1 MDHRRALLNQW
12 LHTQL
17 VSTQRYGG
25 AMQPL
30 ETVSGDASFRRY
42 FRYRYRT
49 PQGEQ
54 SIIGVDA
61 PPEKEDSRPFVNV
74 ARGLA
79 AAGVQVPPLLAVDL
93 EQGFM
98 MLGDFG
104 DRLLLPEL
112 DADSV
117 DKWYSAAMRTLI
129 PIMRA
134 DFSADPLP
142 RYDHAL
148 LLREMELFRE
158 WFCGTHLQLVLTD
171 DEHGMM
177 TEAFGW
183 LVQQALAQPQVTVH
197 RDYHSRN
204 LMVLSDGSLGVL
216 DFQDAVHGPITYDLM
231 SLLRD
236 CYIGWPTAMVKE
248 WVRRFSERLVREGLM
263 GDISD
268 EQFWQ
273 WFNVMGAQRHLKVCG
288 IFARLNYRDGK
299 AGYLKDIP
307 LTLAYLIEECESVRG
322 DGRRLMQVFSRWLR
336 QTVMPALLQKQPEA
350 AAVLNERL
358 S

>member
-1 MDHRRALLNQW
+1 MDQRRALLNQW

-17 VSTQRYGG
+17 VSAQRYSGELL
-25 AMQPL
+25 PL

-42 FRYRYRT
+42 FRYRFPT

-54 SIIGVDA
+54 SVIGVDA
-61 PPEKEDSRPFVNV
+61 PPEKEDSRPFVKV

-79 AAGVQVPPLLAVDL
+79 AAGVQVPPLLATDL

-104 DRLLLPEL
+104 DRLLLPVL

-117 DKWYSAAMRTLI
+117 DKWYSAAMRALI
-129 PIMRA
+129 PVMRA

-148 LLREMELFRE
+148 LQREMELFRE
-158 WFCGTHLQLVLTD
+158 WFCGTHLQLTLSADEQRMLTD
-171 DEHGMM
+171 V
-177 TEAFGW
+177 FNW
-183 LVQQALAQPQVTVH
+183 LEQQALAQPQVTVH

-204 LMVLSDGSLGVL
+204 LMVLADGSLGVL

-236 CYIGWPTAMVKE
+236 CYISWPTSMVKE
-248 WVRRFSERLVREGLM
+248 WVRRFAERLVREGLM
-263 GDISD
+263 GDVSD
-268 EQFWQ
+268 DQFWQ

-307 LTLAYLIEECESVRG
+307 LTLAYLIEECEAVRG
-322 DGRRLMQVFSRWLR
+322 DGRRLMQAFSRWLR
-336 QTVMPALLQKQPEA
+336 QTVVPALLQKQPDA
-350 AAVLNERL
+350 VAVLNERL

>member
-17 VSTQRYGG
+17 VSTQRYAGDLL
-25 AMQPL
+25 PL

-42 FRYRYRT
+42 FRYRF
-49 PQGEQ
+49 PSPEGEQ
-54 SIIGVDA
+54 TVIGVDA
-61 PPEKEDSRPFVNV
+61 PPQQEDSHPFVKV

-79 AAGVQVPPLLAVDL
+79 AAGVRVPPLLAIDL
-93 EQGFM
+93 QQGFM

-112 DADSV
+112 DADNA

-129 PIMRA
+129 PLMRA

-142 RYDHAL
+142 PYDHAL
-148 LLREMELFRE
+148 LRREMELFRD
-158 WFCGTHLQLVLTD
+158 WFCGAHLQLTLSD
-171 DEHGMM
+171 DDNRLLSDVFH
-177 TEAFGW
+177 W
-183 LVQQALAQPQVTVH
+183 LEQQALAQPQVTVH
-197 RDYHSRN
+197 RDFHSRN
-204 LMVLSDGSLGVL
+204 LMVLKDGALGVL
-216 DFQDAVHGPITYDLM
+216 DFQDAVRGPITYDLM

-236 CYIGWPTAMVKE
+236 CYISWPTSMVKE
-248 WVRRFSERLVREGLM
+248 WVQRFSERLVREGLL
-263 GDISD
+263 GDVND
-268 EQFWQ
+268 DQFWQ

-288 IFARLNYRDGK
+288 IFARLNYRDVK

-307 LTLAYLIEECESVRG
+307 LTLAYLIEECETVRG
-322 DGRRLMQVFSRWLR
+322 SGKPMMRAFSRWLR
-336 QTVMPALLQKQPEA
+336 EVVMPALLQKQPDA
-350 AAVLNERL
+350 ATVLNGRL

>member
-17 VSTQRYGG
+17 VSMQRYTGDLL
-25 AMQPL
+25 PL

-42 FRYRYRT
+42 FRYRF
-49 PQGEQ
+49 PSPEGEQ
-54 SIIGVDA
+54 TVIGVDA
-61 PPEKEDSRPFVNV
+61 PPQQEDSHPFVKV

-79 AAGVQVPPLLAVDL
+79 AAGVRVPPLLALDL
-93 EQGFM
+93 QQGFM

-112 DADSV
+112 DVDNV

-129 PIMRA
+129 PLMRA

-142 RYDHAL
+142 PYDHAL
-148 LLREMELFRE
+148 LRREMELFRD
-158 WFCGTHLQLVLTD
+158 WFCGTHLQLALSED
-171 DEHGMM
+171 DNRLLSDVFH
-177 TEAFGW
+177 W
-183 LVQQALAQPQVTVH
+183 LEQQAKAQPQVTVH
-197 RDYHSRN
+197 RDFHSRN
-204 LMVLSDGSLGVL
+204 LMVLKDGALGVL
-216 DFQDAVHGPITYDLM
+216 DFQDAVRGPITYDLM

-236 CYIGWPTAMVKE
+236 CYISWPTSMVKE
-248 WVRRFSERLVREGLM
+248 WVQRFSERLVRESLM
-263 GDISD
+263 GDVND
-268 EQFWQ
+268 DQFWQ
-273 WFNVMGAQRHLKVCG
+273 WFNTMGAQRHLKVCG

-307 LTLAYLIEECESVRG
+307 LTLAYLIEECEAVRG
-322 DGRRLMQVFSRWLR
+322 SGKTMMHAFSRWLR
-336 QTVMPALLQKQPEA
+336 EVVVPALLQKQPDA
-350 AAVLNERL
+350 AVVLNERL